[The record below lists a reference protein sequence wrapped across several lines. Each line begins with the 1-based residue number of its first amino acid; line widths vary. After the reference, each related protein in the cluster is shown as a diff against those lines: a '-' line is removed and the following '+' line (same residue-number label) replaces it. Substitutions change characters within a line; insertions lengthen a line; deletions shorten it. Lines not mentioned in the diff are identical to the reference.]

1 MVGNEAETNTA
12 NNTATASVVVV
23 APHVIYCVAVSKITP
38 HQLFVGRKATLTI
51 HLTKHGK
58 AAAGIR
64 VHIKGPKLNVTTKR
78 SNSRGIVKRTVKMK
92 KAGIMIFTPL
102 ASKRCNTKR
111 VGVTG
116 VFTPP
121 VTG

>member
-1 MVGNEAETNTA
+1 
-12 NNTATASVVVV
+12 
-23 APHVIYCVAVSKITP
+23 VAVSKITP
-38 HQLFVGRKATLTI
+38 HQLFVGRKTMLTI
-51 HLTKHGK
+51 HLTKHNRPV
-58 AAAGIR
+58 AGIR

-78 SNSRGIVKRTVKMK
+78 SNSKGLIKRTVKMK

>member
-1 MVGNEAETNTA
+1 
-12 NNTATASVVVV
+12 
-23 APHVIYCVAVSKITP
+23 
-38 HQLFVGRKATLTI
+38 
-51 HLTKHGK
+51 
-58 AAAGIR
+58 
-64 VHIKGPKLNVTTKR
+64 
-78 SNSRGIVKRTVKMK
+78 MK

>member
-1 MVGNEAETNTA
+1 M
-12 NNTATASVVVV
+12 
-23 APHVIYCVAVSKITP
+23 AVSKVTP
-38 HQLFVGRKATLTI
+38 NQLFVGRKTTLTI

-58 AAAGIR
+58 PVQG
-64 VHIKGPKLNVTTKR
+64 VKVLIKGPKLHVTTKV
-78 SNSRGIVKRTVKMK
+78 SNARGVIKQTVKMK
-92 KAGIMIFTPL
+92 KSGIDTFTPL
-102 ASKRCNTKR
+102 ASKHCNTKR

>member
-1 MVGNEAETNTA
+1 VIKH
-12 NNTATASVVVV
+12 VV
-23 APHVIYCVAVSKITP
+23 T
-38 HQLFVGRKATLTI
+38 LRKAGVL
-51 HLTKHGK
+51 
-58 AAAGIR
+58 
-64 VHIKGPKLNVTTKR
+64 VF
-78 SNSRGIVKRTVKMK
+78 S
-92 KAGIMIFTPL
+92 PL